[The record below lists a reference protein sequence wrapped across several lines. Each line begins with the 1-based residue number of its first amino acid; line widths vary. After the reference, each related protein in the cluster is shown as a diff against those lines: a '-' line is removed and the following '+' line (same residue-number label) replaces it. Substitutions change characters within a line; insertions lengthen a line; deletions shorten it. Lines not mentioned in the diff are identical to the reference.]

1 MHTSREARSRRN
13 ERREQ
18 DHEASGVGARHE
30 NDFYPVERSSN
41 YLIHSATPGVSV
53 VRAGVKAR
61 EPRDLRR
68 FWAAQSFQSFE
79 FNRFN
84 RLSVDVDSSIM
95 PGGGEKVSRCG
106 STNFGRQRPREATG
120 SRGRRV
126 RPARPRESRLLCVC
140 RDCVIH
146 TRDPH
151 SARTVGAKA
160 YASDGQ
166 PQHLRAAGLPPPS
179 GGHSSA

>member
-1 MHTSREARSRRN
+1 MYGSGSRLISLSVTKPRSFKYLMDLLVS
-13 ERREQ
+13 ERECRL
-18 DHEASGVGARHE
+18 D
-30 NDFYPVERSSN
+30 
-41 YLIHSATPGVSV
+41 SATPGVSV

-140 RDCVIH
+140 RDPPTQSHCFAVL
-146 TRDPH
+146 RDRCP
-151 SARTVGAKA
+151 TVL
-160 YASDGQ
+160 YECTVWSC
-166 PQHLRAAGLPPPS
+166 RAAGAR
-179 GGHSSA
+179 GGILTTAVG